1 MPGRWRLNSLRARR
15 LQESVT
21 RGVFAIGTA
30 AFGNGRLRVTV
41 VPHLYAWKS
50 AKWVRGLV
58 FMAEDK
64 PGYWEKL
71 GYHMYGDPLRE
82 QRFSEC

>member
-1 MPGRWRLNSLRARR
+1 VKEAPVGQPVAEEHRPVGVRYRDAAVREWTLPECWPLRL
-15 LQESVT
+15 
-21 RGVFAIGTA
+21 
-30 AFGNGRLRVTV
+30 V
-41 VPHLYAWKS
+41 VPHLYAWKG

-82 QRFSEC
+82 QRFSDR

>member
-1 MPGRWRLNSLRARR
+1 VVAGERHAG
-15 LQESVT
+15 SVRYRDGGVREWT
-21 RGVFAIGTA
+21 IAGYRGPAPV
-30 AFGNGRLRVTV
+30 
-41 VPHLYAWKS
+41 AWKS

-71 GYHMYGDPLRE
+71 GYHMYADPLRE
-82 QRFSEC
+82 QRFSER